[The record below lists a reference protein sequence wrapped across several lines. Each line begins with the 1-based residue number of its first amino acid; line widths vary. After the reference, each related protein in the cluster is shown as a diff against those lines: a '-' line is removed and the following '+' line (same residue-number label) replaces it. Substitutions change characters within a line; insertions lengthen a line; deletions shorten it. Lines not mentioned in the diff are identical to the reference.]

1 MLEKLSF
8 ENQVNAF
15 GGVVIV
21 LIGVYVLSE
30 VVTTRDSPACMSGY
44 PAYTQFSFLN
54 SKNAPLEPAELQ
66 ARIGFGERG
75 VIENGSIT
83 ESDGPEGWAFNVK
96 VGSPKENGPA
106 VSFNWTPSNMGAA
119 RSACLS
125 YSVNLPREFNFSQ
138 GGYLPGLF
146 GELSKTASSTQT
158 GFGAR
163 PIWVANGAFQ
173 MDVNTSQS
181 AIADGGRRIAA
192 KEFSIP
198 RGRWVRIDQEVVLN
212 TPNVQ
217 DGQLK
222 VWVDGR
228 LMINEKKLA
237 WRSHSGIR
245 ISGVAADIGYSKI
258 NTNNLPPRQ
267 LSVIKFSPPQI
278 AWKTEEAKT
287 SSK

>member
-21 LIGVYVLSE
+21 LIGVYVVSE
-30 VVTTRDSPACMSGY
+30 VVSTRDNPACMSSY
-44 PAYTQFSFLN
+44 PAYTQFSYLN
-54 SKNAPLEPAELQ
+54 SKNAPLVPAELQ

-75 VIENGSIT
+75 VMENGSISK
-83 ESDGPEGWAFNVK
+83 SDGPEGWAFDVK
-96 VGSPKENGPA
+96 VGSPAQNGPA

-119 RSACLS
+119 KSACLS
-125 YSVNLPREFNFSQ
+125 YSFNLPREFSFSQ

-146 GELSKTASSTQT
+146 GDLSKTASSTQA

-163 PIWVANGAFQ
+163 PMWVGNGAFQ
-173 MDVNTSQS
+173 MDVNTSQP

-192 KEFSIP
+192 KEFSLP
-198 RGRWVRIDQEVVLN
+198 RGRWVRIDQEIVLN

-245 ISGVAADIGYSKI
+245 ISGVAADVGYATI
-258 NTNNLPPRQ
+258 NTNNLPARQ
-267 LSVIKFSPPQI
+267 PGLIRFSPLQM
-278 AWKTEEAKT
+278 AWKVEEAKT